1 MTGELPDALTAIT
14 GYDAVSLQIYPGIH
28 PR

>member
-14 GYDAVSLQIYPGIH
+14 GYDAVSLQIDPGIH
-28 PR
+28 PG